1 MDRVPPFD
9 ALVALVVAVSVL
21 GALVLVLMLMLGEE
35 ARLHE

>member
-1 MDRVPPFD
+1 MDRLPPFD

-21 GALVLVLMLMLGEE
+21 RALVLVLMLGEE